1 MSKGKKIFAIIILI
15 CACLIMTLF
24 ILKEKN
30 RVSFDK
36 FSYGESKFC
45 YEDSNQIHEIKK
57 QDLDSL
63 YTILNGKEMFYEELS
78 CGFSENIA
86 ICIDGKYT
94 FCFAQDG
101 DSYVY
106 LKEENKLIIL
116 ASHNREDI
124 EVLCDEVY
132 EMEGGVISKV
142 KDETN

>member
-45 YEDSNQIHEIKK
+45 YEDSNQIYEIKK

-86 ICIDGKYT
+86 VCIDDKYT

-106 LKEENKLIIL
+106 LKEKNKYMKLSKKDYENMVEIL
-116 ASHNREDI
+116 KKYNFVFPCI
-124 EVLCDEVY
+124 
-132 EMEGGVISKV
+132 
-142 KDETN
+142 